1 MMGARPLDGWPDLFV
16 KAAGSL
22 SAGQVSGL
30 VQSGNGF
37 HILKV
42 VDRAGGGQPRR
53 PPGRR
58 PRRRRSSRPRSRK
71 GRRWPRRKGR
81 CA

>member
-1 MMGARPLDGWPDLFV
+1 AKKGDDFASLAAANSDGPEALQGGMMGARPLDGWPDLFV

-42 VDRAGGGQPRR
+42 VDRAGG
-53 PPGRR
+53 
-58 PRRRRSSRPRSRK
+58 
-71 GRRWPRRKGR
+71 
-81 CA
+81 